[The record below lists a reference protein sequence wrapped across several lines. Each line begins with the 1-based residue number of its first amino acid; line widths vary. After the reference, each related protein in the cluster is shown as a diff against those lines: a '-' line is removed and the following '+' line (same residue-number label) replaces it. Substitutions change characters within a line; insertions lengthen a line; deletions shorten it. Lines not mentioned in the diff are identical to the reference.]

1 MVIIATFQ
9 EIEQGLI
16 LSQDN
21 RPNFVASLVVHMVE
35 FACSI
40 GDLGSGPELGS
51 TPGEENGNPLQYSGE
66 FHGQKSHVSYSP
78 WGCKDLD
85 MTEGQTRCIA
95 NPQNKC

>member
-40 GDLGSGPELGS
+40 GDLGSVLELGS

-66 FHGQKSHVSYSP
+66 FHGHRNLASYSP
-78 WGCKDLD
+78 WGHKESDT
-85 MTEGQTRCIA
+85 TERLSLIHSPARGM
-95 NPQNKC
+95 